1 MPARNPE
8 KICSLFK
15 QYMAEDDIEG
25 VLSLHD
31 PEVVFLNQAGQTRRG
46 KQELKQE
53 LVPSA
58 AVKARFDFNI
68 AQVVQSGDIAL
79 MHTQWTVL
87 GPQQISVYAIEIA
100 RRQADGSSR
109 WLIGDPFT
117 VGRRTAAGGCCTCHR
132 RKRRVSARP
141 ARVSWLLSL
150 RTA

>member
-8 KICSLFK
+8 EICSLFK

-53 LVPSA
+53 LVPFA

-87 GPQQISVYAIEIA
+87 GLNKYPYMQ
-100 RRQADGSSR
+100 SR
-109 WLIGDPFT
+109 SHG
-117 VGRRTAAGGCCTCHR
+117 GKRTAVGAG
-132 RKRRVSARP
+132 
-141 ARVSWLLSL
+141 
-150 RTA
+150 